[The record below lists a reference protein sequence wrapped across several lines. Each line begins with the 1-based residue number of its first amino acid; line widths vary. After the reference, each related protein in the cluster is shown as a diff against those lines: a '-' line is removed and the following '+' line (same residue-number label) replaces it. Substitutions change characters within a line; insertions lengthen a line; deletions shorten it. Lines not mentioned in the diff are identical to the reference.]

1 MYNLRPDLFFS
12 YWIYAWFL
20 IYYIVITTDIFRL
33 KGFFIKYMNPL
44 LPMIIALIEN
54 LITFVY
60 LWSIDVN
67 TITLCKYLVI
77 IILIKIIPI
86 CLLLNKPF
94 YLNNSILSSVSLFI
108 LYLLY
113 IQLLLGKNVISI
125 YKESNR
131 YLQKGEIKTP
141 LFRLF
146 YYLFKI

>member
-20 IYYIVITTDIFRL
+20 IYYIVITTDVFRY

-44 LPMIIALIEN
+44 LSMSIALIEN

-60 LWSIDVN
+60 LWSINVN
-67 TITLCKYLVI
+67 TITLCKYLAI

-86 CLLLNKPF
+86 YLLLNKPF
-94 YLNNSILSSVSLFI
+94 YLNYSIISSVSLFI

-113 IQLLLGKNVISI
+113 MQLLGKNVINI